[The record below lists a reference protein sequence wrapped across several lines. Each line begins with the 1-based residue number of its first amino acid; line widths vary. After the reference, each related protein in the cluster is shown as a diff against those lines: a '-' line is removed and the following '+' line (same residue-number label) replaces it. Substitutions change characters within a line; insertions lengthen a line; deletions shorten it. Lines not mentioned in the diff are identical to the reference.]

1 MGADCAAP
9 GRTELRI
16 IVIIA
21 LGTSC
26 EYLLS
31 DETTYTG
38 GCLVMRVPVFP
49 LGLVLMPRMPL
60 PLHIFEER
68 YRLMVHHCL
77 HQEEPFGVVLH
88 TGTTIQSV
96 GCLAS
101 IENVINRYDD
111 GRLDI
116 LTVGTQRFRV
126 QGMHEDN
133 AYLEAD
139 VDLFSDQ
146 PVPHDHASDLE
157 QLTAAAMEDLQEF
170 AHMAGYEIDPAL
182 LNELSPEELSFLLS
196 TTDVFSTEE
205 KQQLIELRS
214 TTDRLE
220 RAARAIHA
228 GRERRAMTQRI
239 QEILGKDNEDI
250 NHLFN

>member
-1 MGADCAAP
+1 MT
-9 GRTELRI
+9 RL
-16 IVIIA
+16 
-21 LGTSC
+21 
-26 EYLLS
+26 
-31 DETTYTG
+31 
-38 GCLVMRVPVFP
+38 PVFP

-68 YRLMVHHCL
+68 YRMMVQHCL
-77 HQEEPFGVVLH
+77 DQEQPFGVVLH
-88 TGTTIQSV
+88 TGTTLQSV

-116 LTVGTQRFRV
+116 LTVGTERFRV
-126 QGMHEDN
+126 EAMHEEKVF
-133 AYLEAD
+133 LEAD
-139 VDLFSDQ
+139 IEIFEDRPVSDEQ
-146 PVPHDHASDLE
+146 ASDLQKMTE
-157 QLTAAAMEDLQEF
+157 SAVEDLKEF
-170 AHMAGYEIDPAL
+170 AQVAGYEIDQSML
-182 LNELSPEELSFLLS
+182 RNLSSEELSFLLS

-214 TTDRLE
+214 TTDRME

-239 QEILGKDNEDI
+239 QEMIGKDNEDI

>member
-1 MGADCAAP
+1 M
-9 GRTELRI
+9 T
-16 IVIIA
+16 
-21 LGTSC
+21 
-26 EYLLS
+26 
-31 DETTYTG
+31 
-38 GCLVMRVPVFP
+38 RVPVFP

-68 YRLMVHHCL
+68 YQLMVQQCIE
-77 HQEEPFGVVLH
+77 QEAPFGVVLH
-88 TGTTIQSV
+88 TGTTLQSV

-116 LTVGTQRFRV
+116 LTVGTERFRV
-126 QGMHEDN
+126 EAMYEEK
-133 AYLEAD
+133 AFLEAD
-139 VDLFSDQ
+139 IDPFADHPISDQ
-146 PVPHDHASDLE
+146 HESELHK
-157 QLTAAAMEDLQEF
+157 LTETAMEDLKEF
-170 AHMAGYEIDPAL
+170 AQVAGYEIDETML
-182 LNELSPEELSFLLS
+182 GNLSPEELSFLLS

-239 QEILGKDNEDI
+239 QEILGKDDEDI

>member
-1 MGADCAAP
+1 M
-9 GRTELRI
+9 RI
-16 IVIIA
+16 PI
-21 LGTSC
+21 
-26 EYLLS
+26 
-31 DETTYTG
+31 
-38 GCLVMRVPVFP
+38 FP

-68 YRLMVHHCL
+68 YRLMVQYCL
-77 HQEEPFGVVLH
+77 QEEQPFAVVLN

-101 IENVINRYDD
+101 IDNVINRYDD

-116 LTVGTQRFRV
+116 LTVGTERIRV
-126 QGMHEDN
+126 QEMHEDN

-139 VDLFSDQ
+139 VDIFQDL
-146 PVPHDHASDLE
+146 PVSADHATDLDE
-157 QLTAAAMEDLQEF
+157 LTETAIEDLRDF
-170 AHMAGYEIDPAL
+170 AQMAGYEIDQSML
-182 LNELSPEELSFLLS
+182 SELSPEELSFLLS

>member
-1 MGADCAAP
+1 M
-9 GRTELRI
+9 T
-16 IVIIA
+16 
-21 LGTSC
+21 
-26 EYLLS
+26 
-31 DETTYTG
+31 
-38 GCLVMRVPVFP
+38 RVPVFP

-68 YRLMVHHCL
+68 YRLMVQHCL
-77 HQEEPFGVVLH
+77 DEEQPFGVVLH

-111 GRLDI
+111 GRMDI
-116 LTVGTQRFRV
+116 LTVGTERFRI
-126 QGMHEDN
+126 QSMHEDK
-133 AYLEAD
+133 AFLEAD
-139 VDLFSDQ
+139 VDLFQDLPVSDEHVSELQ
-146 PVPHDHASDLE
+146 KLTDTAVADLK
-157 QLTAAAMEDLQEF
+157 EF
-170 AHMAGYEIDPAL
+170 AHVAGYEVDQSML
-182 LNELSPEELSFLLS
+182 GDLSPEELSFLLS
-196 TTDVFSTEE
+196 TTDVFGTEE

-228 GRERRAMTQRI
+228 GRERRAMTLRI
-239 QEILGKDNEDI
+239 QEILGTDDEDI

>member
-1 MGADCAAP
+1 M
-9 GRTELRI
+9 RI
-16 IVIIA
+16 
-21 LGTSC
+21 
-26 EYLLS
+26 
-31 DETTYTG
+31 
-38 GCLVMRVPVFP
+38 PVFP

-68 YRLMVHHCL
+68 YRLLVQHCL
-77 HQEEPFGVVLH
+77 QEEEPFGVILH

-116 LTVGTQRFRV
+116 LTVGTERIRV
-126 QGMHEDN
+126 REMHEDN

-139 VDLFSDQ
+139 VDIFQDL
-146 PVPHDHASDLE
+146 PVSADHATDLE
-157 QLTAAAMEDLQEF
+157 QLTDTAIEDLRDF
-170 AHMAGYEIDPAL
+170 AQMAGYEIDQSML
-182 LNELSPEELSFLLS
+182 GDLSPEELSFLLS

>member
-1 MGADCAAP
+1 
-9 GRTELRI
+9 
-16 IVIIA
+16 
-21 LGTSC
+21 
-26 EYLLS
+26 
-31 DETTYTG
+31 
-38 GCLVMRVPVFP
+38 
-49 LGLVLMPRMPL
+49 MPL

-68 YRLMVHHCL
+68 YRLMVQHCL
-77 HQEEPFGVVLH
+77 QEEQPFGVVLH

-116 LTVGTQRFRV
+116 LTVGTDRFRV
-126 QGMHEDN
+126 EAMHETQ
-133 AYLEAD
+133 AFLEAD
-139 VDLFSDQ
+139 VSLFHDD
-146 PVPHDHASDLE
+146 PVSEDGDEALRK
-157 QLTAAAMEDLQEF
+157 LTDVAMEDLREF
-170 AHMAGYEIDPAL
+170 AEVAGYEVDQSML
-182 LNELSPEELSFLLS
+182 GNLSPEELSFLLS

-214 TTDRLE
+214 TPDRLE

-239 QEILGKDNEDI
+239 QEILGKDDEDI

>member
-1 MGADCAAP
+1 M
-9 GRTELRI
+9 I
-16 IVIIA
+16 
-21 LGTSC
+21 
-26 EYLLS
+26 
-31 DETTYTG
+31 
-38 GCLVMRVPVFP
+38 RVPVFP

-68 YRLMVHHCL
+68 YRLMVHQCL
-77 HQEEPFGVVLH
+77 EDEQPFGVVLH
-88 TGTTIQSV
+88 TGTTLQTV

-116 LTVGTQRFRV
+116 LTVGTDRFRV
-126 QGMHEDN
+126 EAMREEK
-133 AYLEAD
+133 AFLEAD
-139 VDLFSDQ
+139 IEIFEDHPVSDDQ
-146 PVPHDHASDLE
+146 ALE
-157 QLTAAAMEDLQEF
+157 LHKLMESAVEDLKEF
-170 AHMAGYEIDPAL
+170 AHVAGYEIDQSM
-182 LNELSPEELSFLLS
+182 LSNLSSEELSFLLS

-214 TTDRLE
+214 TTDRME
-220 RAARAIHA
+220 RAARALHA

-239 QEILGKDNEDI
+239 QEMLGKDNEDI

>member
-1 MGADCAAP
+1 M
-9 GRTELRI
+9 T
-16 IVIIA
+16 
-21 LGTSC
+21 
-26 EYLLS
+26 
-31 DETTYTG
+31 
-38 GCLVMRVPVFP
+38 RVPVFP

-68 YRLMVHHCL
+68 YRLMVQHCL
-77 HQEEPFGVVLH
+77 DQKQPFGVVLH
-88 TGTTIQSV
+88 TGTTLQSV

-116 LTVGTQRFRV
+116 LAVGTERFRV
-126 QGMHEDN
+126 EAMHEEN
-133 AYLEAD
+133 VFLEAD
-139 VDLFSDQ
+139 IEIFEDRPVSDEQVTDLHKMTENA
-146 PVPHDHASDLE
+146 V
-157 QLTAAAMEDLQEF
+157 EDLKEF
-170 AHMAGYEIDPAL
+170 ANVAGYEVDQAM
-182 LNELSPEELSFLLS
+182 LSNLSSEELSFLLS

-214 TTDRLE
+214 TPDRME

-228 GRERRAMTQRI
+228 GRERRTMTQRI
-239 QEILGKDNEDI
+239 QEMLGKDNEDI

>member
-1 MGADCAAP
+1 
-9 GRTELRI
+9 
-16 IVIIA
+16 
-21 LGTSC
+21 
-26 EYLLS
+26 
-31 DETTYTG
+31 
-38 GCLVMRVPVFP
+38 MRVPVFP

-68 YRLMVHHCL
+68 YRLMVEHCL
-77 HQEEPFGVVLH
+77 EEEEPFGVVLH

-111 GRLDI
+111 GRVDI
-116 LTVGTQRFRV
+116 LTVGTQRVRV
-126 QGMHEDN
+126 RGMHEDK

-139 VDLFSDQ
+139 VDIFEDL
-146 PVPHDHASDLE
+146 PVSSDHASDLE
-157 QLTAAAMEDLQEF
+157 KLTETAIEDLREF
-170 AHMAGYEIDPAL
+170 AQMAGYEVDQSML
-182 LNELSPEELSFLLS
+182 GDLTPEELSFLLS

>member
-1 MGADCAAP
+1 
-9 GRTELRI
+9 
-16 IVIIA
+16 
-21 LGTSC
+21 
-26 EYLLS
+26 
-31 DETTYTG
+31 
-38 GCLVMRVPVFP
+38 MRVPVFP

-68 YRLMVHHCL
+68 YRLMVQQCID
-77 HQEEPFGVVLH
+77 EEGPFGVVLH
-88 TGTTIQSV
+88 TGTTLQSV

-101 IENVINRYDD
+101 IENVINHYDD

-116 LTVGTQRFRV
+116 LTVGTERFRV
-126 QGMHEDN
+126 EAMYEEK
-133 AYLEAD
+133 AFLEAD
-139 VDLFSDQ
+139 INPFEDLPISGQ
-146 PVPHDHASDLE
+146 HESELHK
-157 QLTAAAMEDLQEF
+157 LTETAMEDLKEF
-170 AHMAGYEIDPAL
+170 AQIAGYEIDESML
-182 LNELSPEELSFLLS
+182 GNLSPEELSFLLS

-239 QEILGKDNEDI
+239 QEILGKDDEDI